1 MTDATDRPG
10 LGKVIDDIVQVRRAE
25 VHTSYMARVLEY
37 DHQEQRATVQPI
49 VQFARRSPDDETRE
63 LYKPPPVPGCPV
75 HFFATGGQSI
85 TAPLQV
91 GDRVRCVV
99 MERSHDEWQSTD
111 NGETSPQD
119 ARRFDLSDTV
129 VVPGTR
135 SFADTLDE
143 VTDALVLAS
152 DTEVHL
158 GQADPANFLSRDDR
172 VDSNLAAIESKLNA
186 LISEFNTAVT
196 AAQSSG
202 SPVPIADPG
211 DTQITPYSRTST
223 ASDKV
228 KGE

>member
-91 GDRVRCVV
+91 GDRVRCIV

-158 GQADPANFLSRDDR
+158 GQANPAAFVALANLVEQELTELRNT
-172 VDSNLAAIESKLNA
+172 VDSL
-186 LISEFNTAVT
+186 VT
-196 AAQSSG
+196 AYNAHTHPDPVSG
-202 SPVPIADPG
+202 STG
-211 DTQITPYSRTST
+211 TTSAP
-223 ASDKV
+223 ASSPSTVDSVAADKV
-228 KGE
+228 KAE